1 LESSKIT
8 EPFSF
13 SQYLLNNKRIILFG
27 YTKSFCTLL
36 VESNHSQKMT
46 INRSSVFL
54 EVIESLSKSPYIN
67 EGDDLAMAK
76 EILYNATNFLKI
88 SRANSWIMKED
99 SSGLECL
106 LAYDLKTETF
116 NSEGELN
123 EKNFPFWFNHIN
135 RNDII
140 ISSDARKE
148 PFNKELLDNY
158 LIPLNIYSMMEVPI
172 LSGGKL
178 KGIVCFENTE
188 NLREWSND
196 EQHFA
201 LALTQLLTLTLE
213 TKEKNIYRDELEK
226 MVKEKTILIAEI
238 NHRVKNNLAVMT
250 ALIRSESNRSKDNYH
265 KQLFENLLSK
275 SFSLSTLQSA
285 MYQSQN
291 YKEVN
296 FSEFI
301 KSLIGNLN
309 NTYGHNLNVRLNLK
323 LSELYIDISNAIPC
337 SLIINEI
344 FTNAYKYAFKEG
356 RENILSIE
364 LLKNSIDKTQ
374 IIIKDNGP
382 GLKEDYKSLGTGF
395 DLITGLA
402 EQIDGDLGISTSNQG
417 TEIILSF

>member
-1 LESSKIT
+1 MS
-8 EPFSF
+8 
-13 SQYLLNNKRIILFG
+13 
-27 YTKSFCTLL
+27 
-36 VESNHSQKMT
+36 

-54 EVIESLSKSPYIN
+54 EVIESLSKSPHIN
-67 EGDDLAMAK
+67 EGDDIAMAK

-88 SRANSWIMKED
+88 SRANSWIMNAD
-99 SSGLECL
+99 SSGLNCL
-106 LAYDLKTETF
+106 LAYDLKNETYD
-116 NSEGELN
+116 NVGELN
-123 EKNFPFWFNHIN
+123 AVDFPFWFNHIN

-148 PFNKELLDNY
+148 PFNKELLETY
-158 LIPLNIYSMMEVPI
+158 LIPSNIYSMMEVPI

-178 KGIVCFENTE
+178 KGIVCFENTGAI
-188 NLREWSND
+188 REWTND

-250 ALIRSESNRSKDNYH
+250 ALIRSEANRSKDKYH
-265 KQLFENLLSK
+265 QELFENLLSK

-291 YKEVN
+291 YQEVN

-301 KSLIGNLN
+301 KTLIGNMN
-309 NTYGHNLNVRLNLK
+309 DTYGYNLNVRLTLN
-323 LSELYIDISNAIPC
+323 LSEVNVDISNAIPC
-337 SLIINEI
+337 SLILNEI

-356 RENILSIE
+356 KENILYVDLSINE
-364 LLKNSIDKTQ
+364 VDKTQ

-382 GLKEDYKSLGTGF
+382 GLTEDYKSIGTGF
-395 DLITGLA
+395 ELIDGLT
-402 EQIDGDLGISTSNQG
+402 EQIDGDLEVNTSSQG
-417 TEIILSF
+417 TEIILTF